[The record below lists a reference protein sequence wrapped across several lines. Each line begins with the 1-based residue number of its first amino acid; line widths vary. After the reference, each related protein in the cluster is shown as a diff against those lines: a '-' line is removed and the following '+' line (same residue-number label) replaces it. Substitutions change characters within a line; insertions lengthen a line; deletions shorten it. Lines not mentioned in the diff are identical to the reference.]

1 MVFCVLAKGN
11 VVFFLFIVIG
21 IDYCSPCVHANGY
34 LSVKARDSHSLRTGR
49 HTTHE
54 VVGETPVRP
63 LTSIWNTW
71 SPLTCMFGQ
80 VWTYFLRERPG
91 IKLYLTLACRN
102 SYSNVGKIYFQGNKV
117 PTLYSTIEVMWRH
130 MRLTCRFAYSSH
142 TLWYRGNAAL
152 LLHWPGF

>member
-1 MVFCVLAKGN
+1 MN
-11 VVFFLFIVIG
+11 G
-21 IDYCSPCVHANGY
+21 IDYCSLCVHANRY

-54 VVGETPVRP
+54 VFGETPVRP

-91 IKLYLTLACRN
+91 IVLYLTLACRN

-117 PTLYSTIEVMWRH
+117 LALYSTIEVMWRH
-130 MRLTCRFAYSSH
+130 MRLTCRFAYSVVSRDCRSA
-142 TLWYRGNAAL
+142 TAL
-152 LLHWPGF
+152 AWFLDGILYTSTPILRFLSE

>member
-11 VVFFLFIVIG
+11 VVFFLFIVNG

-91 IKLYLTLACRN
+91 IELYLTLACRN

-117 PTLYSTIEVMWRH
+117 
-130 MRLTCRFAYSSH
+130 LTCILQLRSCDVTWGWPVDLH

-152 LLHWPGF
+152 LLHRPGF

>member
-1 MVFCVLAKGN
+1 MTSVICILGHHSRKHWPRCLDSLDGVLCTSERKCS
-11 VVFFLFIVIG
+11 FFLFIVNG
-21 IDYCSPCVHANGY
+21 IDYCSLCVHANRY

-54 VVGETPVRP
+54 VSGETPVRP

-91 IKLYLTLACRN
+91 IELYLTLACRN

-117 PTLYSTIEVMWRH
+117 LTLYSTIEVMWRH
-130 MRLTCRFAYSSH
+130 MRLT
-142 TLWYRGNAAL
+142 
-152 LLHWPGF
+152 